1 MKEFEYFIEGGN
13 GIPEIIE
20 FPDEMVE
27 IAEKMMNAFPDVSL
41 NDVNFRNYPGA
52 EILRC
57 DNDKK
62 SLKFNVPLAKTRLE
76 RDMGEDLYIVTI
88 TKYL

>member
-41 NDVNFRNYPGA
+41 NDVNFRTYPGA

-57 DNDKK
+57 DKDKK
-62 SLKFNVPLAKTRLE
+62 SLKFNVSLAKTRLE